1 MIQDVSPRSW
11 PYNSMI
17 NIQKAI
23 ENCNIA
29 IENCHLVIV
38 DLPIKNGDFSIL
50 FCMERLPGDLDF
62 ERTWL
67 SDRQVVKKPVNCWV

>member
-38 DLPIKNGDFSIL
+38 DLPIKNGDFPYFFVWNDSLEIL
-50 FCMERLPGDLDF
+50 TSKGHCFQIAR
-62 ERTWL
+62 W
-67 SDRQVVKKPVNCWV
+67 